1 MLANVAPITPL
12 KFDGC
17 STENLLLQQPQLHI
31 GLVPEGVALK
41 EENQPYDSPQ
51 VHLNK
56 QPTECVTRP
65 TVITKGKD
73 EHEVDHGNFKTKED
87 IEVIAMG
94 HSKQDC

>member
-1 MLANVAPITPL
+1 MAHPHAQSAWGSRGERIRAAELAACCNYL
-12 KFDGC
+12 SKK
-17 STENLLLQQPQLHI
+17 
-31 GLVPEGVALK
+31 K

-56 QPTECVTRP
+56 QPAECVTRP

-87 IEVIAMG
+87 IEVVAMG
-94 HSKQDC
+94 HSKRDC